1 MDEIKGQI
9 IRNGEKSVKKKHPVL
24 YAYLKRIVIVLLVLI
39 MGFTIFQQVTGRTRI
54 FEMGLSFIITPVQN
68 LVSTV
73 MHEFSAYLYRLK
85 LRGNIEYEYNQLK
98 AQNDELI
105 LRTILYEEL
114 EEENNQ
120 LRALLGEYETRA
132 TMNPIL
138 ARVIASETG
147 NYFSTFTINK
157 GSIDGVDS
165 QMAVITAQGL
175 IGYVYEVYP
184 TTSKVI
190 TIIDDQAS
198 LAALIESSRDQGAIK
213 GTLGSTGEPLCRMYY
228 LSADSVPRPGDRVIT
243 SGVGVSF
250 PKGLLIGYVRESTR
264 AIEDNK
270 HYIVVEPAADFEH
283 VENVLVLRYYA
294 EIEEMPDNY
303 NNTEVIL
310 APVATARPQAVIEE
324 ERLNASTPVPLPDAP
339 GAPTASPQM
348 EVLDVMIDEEA
359 MGDSAGRYATPTPEP
374 TEEPIET
381 PTPTPTPPSDLPS
394 ESEDPDLYL
403 EEDEPA
409 EFPEDF

>member
-1 MDEIKGQI
+1 M
-9 IRNGEKSVKKKHPVL
+9 KKKHPVL

-39 MGFTIFQQVTGRTRI
+39 MGVTIFQQVTGRTRF

-339 GAPTASPQM
+339 GAPTASPQL

-359 MGDSAGRYATPTPEP
+359 MGDSAVRYATPTPEP
-374 TEEPIET
+374 TKEPIET

-394 ESEDPDLYL
+394 ESEDSDLYL

>member
-1 MDEIKGQI
+1 M
-9 IRNGEKSVKKKHPVL
+9 RNNHPVL
-24 YAYLKRIVIVLLVLI
+24 YAVLKRIIIVILLI
-39 MGFTIFQQVTGRTRI
+39 IIGITIYHQVTGNLFSAESI
-54 FEMGLSFIITPVQN
+54 FAYIITPFQ
-68 LVSTV
+68 STV
-73 MHEFSAYLYRLK
+73 SRISHEASEYLYRLK

-114 EEENNQ
+114 EEENSQ
-120 LRALLGEYETRA
+120 LRALLGEFEERA

-157 GSIDGVDS
+157 GSLDGVNT
-165 QMAVITAQGL
+165 QMAVITSEGL
-175 IGYVYEVYP
+175 IGYVYEVYAN
-184 TTSKVI
+184 TSKVI

-283 VENVLVLRYYA
+283 IENVLVLRYYA
-294 EIEEMPDNY
+294 ELEEMPENY
-303 NNTEVIL
+303 NNTEIII

-339 GAPTASPQM
+339 GAATASPAP
-348 EVLDVMIDEEA
+348 EVIDVMIDEEA
-359 MGDSAGRYATPTPEP
+359 MGDSAERYIQATPSPEPTPEP
-374 TEEPIET
+374 VST
-381 PTPTPTPPSDLPS
+381 SG
-394 ESEDPDLYL
+394 PDLLYEEDFEDL
-403 EEDEPA
+403 EDDEPA
-409 EFPEDF
+409 DFPDDL

>member
-1 MDEIKGQI
+1 M
-9 IRNGEKSVKKKHPVL
+9 KKKHPVL

-339 GAPTASPQM
+339 GAPTASPQL

-359 MGDSAGRYATPTPEP
+359 MGDSAVRYATPTPEP

>member
-1 MDEIKGQI
+1 M
-9 IRNGEKSVKKKHPVL
+9 KKKHPFL
-24 YAYLKRIVIVLLVLI
+24 YVVFRRAIVLVLI
-39 MGFTIFQQVTGRTRI
+39 LLMILTAYHQSTGQLVSP
-54 FEMGLSFIITPVQN
+54 ESFFSGVMTPVQGI
-68 LVSTV
+68 VSKAEQV
-73 MHEFSAYLYRLK
+73 FADYLYRVK
-85 LRGNIEYEYNQLK
+85 LRSNIEYEYNQLK

-105 LRTILYEEL
+105 LRSMLYEEL

-120 LRALLGEYETRA
+120 LRALLGEYDARA
-132 TMNPIL
+132 AMNPVL
-138 ARVIASETG
+138 ARVIASESG

-157 GSIDGVDS
+157 GKKDGVDS
-165 QMAVITAQGL
+165 QMAVITSAGL
-175 IGYVYEVYP
+175 VGYVYEVFD

-283 VENVLVLRYYA
+283 IENVLVLRYYA
-294 EIEEMPDNY
+294 EVEEMPENY
-303 NNTEVIL
+303 DNTEIII

-324 ERLNASTPVPLPDAP
+324 EKLNASTPVPLPDAP
-339 GAPTASPQM
+339 GRVTPTPAP
-348 EVLDVMIDEEA
+348 EVFNFIIDEEA
-359 MGDSAGRYATPTPEP
+359 MGSLADQFIEATPS
-374 TEEPIET
+374 
-381 PTPTPTPPSDLPS
+381 PTPLATI
-394 ESEDPDLYL
+394 ENEEDELEML
-403 EEDEPA
+403 EEDY
-409 EFPEDF
+409 FPEDL

>member
-1 MDEIKGQI
+1 M
-9 IRNGEKSVKKKHPVL
+9 KKKHPFL
-24 YAYLKRIVIVLLVLI
+24 YVVFRRAIVLVLI
-39 MGFTIFQQVTGRTRI
+39 LLMILTAYHQSTGQLVSPEGFFSGV
-54 FEMGLSFIITPVQN
+54 MTPVQGI
-68 LVSTV
+68 VSKAEQV
-73 MHEFSAYLYRLK
+73 FSDYLYRVK
-85 LRGNIEYEYNQLK
+85 LRSNIEYEYNQLK

-105 LRTILYEEL
+105 LRSMLYEEL

-120 LRALLGEYETRA
+120 LRALLGEYDARA
-132 TMNPIL
+132 AMNPVL
-138 ARVIASETG
+138 ARVIASESG

-157 GSIDGVDS
+157 GKKDGVDS
-165 QMAVITAQGL
+165 QMAVITSAGL
-175 IGYVYEVYP
+175 VGYVYEVFD

-283 VENVLVLRYYA
+283 IENVLVLRYYA
-294 EIEEMPDNY
+294 EVEEMPENY
-303 NNTEVIL
+303 DNTEIII

-324 ERLNASTPVPLPDAP
+324 EKLNASTPVPLPDAP
-339 GAPTASPQM
+339 GRVTPTPAP
-348 EVLDVMIDEEA
+348 EVFNFIIDEEA
-359 MGDSAGRYATPTPEP
+359 MGSLADQFIEATPS
-374 TEEPIET
+374 
-381 PTPTPTPPSDLPS
+381 PTPLATI
-394 ESEDPDLYL
+394 ENEEDELEML
-403 EEDEPA
+403 EEDY
-409 EFPEDF
+409 FPEDL